1 MLGPVA
7 PATRMRI
14 LKGAGQYCRRAVIFL
29 HLTLDFIPNL
39 NYYCTNDPTGRGKM
53 RHHYTI
59 PHGLRIQTVA
69 PRPKPGTG
77 NVNVAPSRQ
86 LGARNSRRKPGASS
100 TIRHPAHSP
109 RTPATFCRTLT
120 QSGNLGQN
128 PAAPRKT
135 QTPTESGNLD
145 QSRAQKARPRAKC
158 ARCHFS
164 SAPAHKAFTTL
175 SVQVA
180 SPLFRLPFVFPILP
194 FPRH

>member
-1 MLGPVA
+1 MKSHPVRARMEAHPMA
-7 PATRMRI
+7 PSR
-14 LKGAGQYCRRAVIFL
+14 KPGA
-29 HLTLDFIPNL
+29 H
-39 NYYCTNDPTGRGKM
+39 
-53 RHHYTI
+53 
-59 PHGLRIQTVA
+59 TVA
-69 PRPKPGTG
+69 PSPK
-77 NVNVAPSRQ
+77 R
-86 LGARNSRRKPGASS
+86 GARNSGRKPGASG
-100 TIRHPAHSP
+100 TTRHVSHPPHPSLAP
-109 RTPATFCRTLT
+109 RIPLRSRRSATVCRTLT